1 MRRFIFRR
9 FAKWAIVAVASV
21 FVFACGESPT
31 AVVKPPPVDTTPK
44 PPQFVSARVVGPATI
59 VAGTTP
65 SVGLVGVY
73 PDGSTAPLSGG
84 KFSTSKYDVA
94 DVMVGGII
102 VPARL
107 GNFEVRATYP
117 GLTVTPLSVE
127 VVGTPWSQTP
137 TVDPEVQKWAKIPG
151 NMLSPEGR
159 FSRWADGA
167 VLKFYNSG
175 FLPQKYF
182 DAIPVFWGPET
193 PTLRYTTVSDS
204 SEANVMIR
212 NDPTLTRC
220 MEASASWSNQPG
232 AVFGVIVR
240 GVIYVNLSKCG
251 DTEES
256 RIETLVH
263 EVGHV
268 LGIGGHTPAPEQASQ
283 RDVMSEVNPVFQ
295 MSPFLGDV
303 MRWWRGVKPGSILV
317 PG

>member
-1 MRRFIFRR
+1 MRHLRS
-9 FAKWAIVAVASV
+9 FAKWAIVAVAS
-21 FVFACGESPT
+21 FRFACGKVHCGSQT
-31 AVVKPPPVDTTPK
+31 PPVDTTPK
-44 PPQFVSARVVGPATI
+44 PPVRFGEEPARSG
-59 VAGTTP
+59 GETP
-65 SVGLVGVY
+65 VGLVGVY
-73 PDGSTAPLSGG
+73 PMVYRLCRG

-94 DVMVGGII
+94 DVMVSGII